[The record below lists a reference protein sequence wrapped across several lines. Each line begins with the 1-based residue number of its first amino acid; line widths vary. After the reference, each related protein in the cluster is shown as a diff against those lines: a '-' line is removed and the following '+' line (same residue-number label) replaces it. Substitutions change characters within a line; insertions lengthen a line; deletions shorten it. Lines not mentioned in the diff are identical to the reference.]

1 MLLDQARQRLDRQAE
16 IADHLQQFGRDR
28 IALDAAM
35 ARAFQHVGPPLQP
48 HFARQRLADLLAH
61 ARYLDIEGV
70 NRQQRAALDLLAG
83 TASRRSGQNHA
94 CAPDRR
100 RTQRNLSTSLARAHG
115 TAISAAATRRRSPSM
130 ML

>member
-1 MLLDQARQRLDRQAE
+1 MLLDQPRQRLNRQAE
-16 IADHLQQFGRDR
+16 FADRLQQLGRDR

-35 ARAFQHVGPPLQP
+35 AGAFQHVGPPLQP

-70 NRQQRAALDLLAG
+70 DRQQRAALDLW
-83 TASRRSGQNHA
+83 QKQ
-94 CAPDRR
+94 RR
-100 RTQRNLSTSLARAHG
+100 RIAGKVVRAHQVSAERGGLLRRRRPAHG
-115 TAISAAATRRRSPSM
+115 TAINAAATRRRSPSM

>member
-1 MLLDQARQRLDRQAE
+1 MFLDQARQRLDRQAE

-28 IALDAAM
+28 IALDFAM

-48 HFARQRLADLLAH
+48 DFARQRLAHLVAH

-70 NRQQRAALDLLAG
+70 NGQQRAALDRGQEQRRGVAG
-83 TASRRSGQNHA
+83 KIMRAHQIGAERSGIL
-94 CAPDRR
+94 RR
-100 RTQRNLSTSLARAHG
+100 LARAHG